1 MDTHSTFEKVN
12 GCFNLSNPTAHFW
25 YQRVTAIALI
35 PLSVWLIILTNKAL
49 NSSYQETLD
58 WLLSPINALALALW
72 IVAVI
77 YHAALGVQVVVEDY
91 VSTLSVR
98 HTIIRCTNLM
108 FLFLGVA
115 ALAAMAFILF
125 AR

>member
-1 MDTHSTFEKVN
+1 MDIKMKCGKIS
-12 GCFNLSNPTAHFW
+12 GYFNVSNPTAHFW

-35 PLSVWLIILTNKAL
+35 PLSVSLVILMSKAL
-49 NSSYQETLD
+49 NSPYQETVD
-58 WLLSPINALALALW
+58 WLTSPINAIALAIW
-72 IVAVI
+72 IVAVV
-77 YHAALGVQVVVEDY
+77 YHAALGVQVVIEDY
-91 VSTLSVR
+91 VSTLSIR
-98 HTIIRCTNLM
+98 HTVISITNLI